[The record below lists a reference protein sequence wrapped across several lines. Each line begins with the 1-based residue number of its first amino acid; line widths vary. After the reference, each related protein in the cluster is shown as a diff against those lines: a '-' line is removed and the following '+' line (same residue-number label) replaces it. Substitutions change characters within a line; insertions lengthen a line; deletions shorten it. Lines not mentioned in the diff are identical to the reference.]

1 MFLVN
6 RYISVPGYLV
16 VLFFKFIP
24 RDVLDDFQEL
34 CPRFAVFASFLDLL
48 NQFCIVCTFPELFIR
63 KLTNANT
70 GIRT

>member
-1 MFLVN
+1 MFLLN

-24 RDVLDDFQEL
+24 RNVLDDFQEL
-34 CPRFAVFASFLDLL
+34 CPRFAVFAAFLDLL
-48 NQFCIVCTFPELFIR
+48 NQFCIVCKFELFIQ
-63 KLTNANT
+63 KLTDAKI